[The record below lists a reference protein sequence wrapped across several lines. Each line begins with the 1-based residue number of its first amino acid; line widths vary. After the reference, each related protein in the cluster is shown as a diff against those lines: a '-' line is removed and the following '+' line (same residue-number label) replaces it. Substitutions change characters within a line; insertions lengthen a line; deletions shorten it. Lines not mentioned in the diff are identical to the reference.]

1 MTDSPA
7 LQLSGD
13 RFTAVYHLTGP
24 REESEAR
31 ARDICLE
38 QTVEFPPDLVERADI
53 REQVFG
59 RLAAFEPAGE
69 ETFAAT
75 IEFPIEAAGGELTQL
90 LNVLFGNISLK
101 PGLRLERFDLP
112 QSLSKVF
119 RGPRFGRQ
127 GLREL
132 LGVVDRPLLSTAIKP
147 MGFSAA
153 ELGELTYR
161 FALGGIDLIKDDH
174 GLADQPFCPFAER
187 VARCG
192 EAVAKANA
200 ETGQRCL
207 YLPNITGPIDLMGE
221 RARLAKESGAGGYLV
236 SPALSGFDAMRW
248 IADDDELALPILNHP
263 AFQGSF
269 TLRPTDGISH
279 GVLYGQIAR
288 LAGADGSIFPNYGG
302 RFSFSPEECLDLLDG
317 TSRPMGQIKSIFPVP
332 AGGMGLTRVPDL
344 CKFYGND
351 SILLIGGDLH
361 RHGPDLVENCR
372 KFVELVREHSSR

>member
-1 MTDSPA
+1 MTDSPT

-13 RFTAVYHLTGP
+13 RFTAVYHLTGT
-24 REESEAR
+24 RQETDAR

-38 QTVEFPPDLVERADI
+38 QTVEFPSDLVERDDI

-59 RLAAFEPAGE
+59 RLASFEPVGE
-69 ETFAAT
+69 GTFEAT

-101 PGLRLERFDLP
+101 PGLRLVRFDLP
-112 QSLSKVF
+112 RSLSNEF

-132 LGVVDRPLLSTAIKP
+132 IGVADRPLLSTAIKP

-192 EAVAKANA
+192 EAVAKANQ

-207 YLPNITGPIDLMGE
+207 YLPNITGPIDVMGE
-221 RARLAKESGAGGYLV
+221 RARVAKEAGAGGLLI
-236 SPALSGFDAMRW
+236 SPGLSGFDAMRW
-248 IADDDELALPILNHP
+248 IADNDELALPILNHP

-269 TLRPTDGISH
+269 TLRTTEGISH
-279 GVLYGQIAR
+279 GALYGQIAR

-302 RFSFSPEECLDLLDG
+302 RFSFSPEECRDLVDG
-317 TSRPMGQIKSIFPVP
+317 TTRTMGAIKPIFPVP
-332 AGGMGLTRVPDL
+332 AGGMSLPRVPDL

-372 KFVELVREHSSR
+372 KFVELVREHSSK